1 MHVVDG
7 SCSSLLHAP
16 GDGKRL
22 YVYVLFQDPEQFN
35 FMWVRTSF
43 SVFRSLSCTTDTQHL
58 YSIFIHAVS
67 SVPRSIA
74 TADVPLITRTPVSA
88 CFCLVVPVARS
99 SGTLSPR

>member
-1 MHVVDG
+1 MDG

-35 FMWVRTSF
+35 FMWVKTSF
-43 SVFRSLSCTTDTQHL
+43 SVFQKPLMHHWHTAPVW
-58 YSIFIHAVS
+58 SIHPCVS

-74 TADVPLITRTPVSA
+74 TAGVPLITRTPVSA
-88 CFCLVVPVARS
+88 WFCLVVPGARS